1 MVTSI
6 IQKSQLEG
14 AQRVDSEYYQPEY
27 LEAEQKIKTLK
38 NKSLGEVLEILT
50 DYHANGSYSILKN
63 YGKIQL
69 ELDYALMVRAVDLQN
84 SNFEDDVRYVSESS
98 YGFLKKTK
106 IFGNELIID
115 KIGNAGSVYFMP
127 KLNRPVTLGMN
138 LFMLRLKKGFDSRFV
153 YIFLNSK
160 YGKLL
165 IYRRVTG
172 TNPSSIDKNSVRSI
186 QIPIFSIEDQ
196 SKIGQLVDLSFEEK
210 ENSKRIYQQA
220 EDLLLEDLGLKN
232 VVFEDELSSVV
243 NYFDVISNNRID
255 PEYFQPKYQKLIE
268 RIKNQNAKTLGEL
281 VSMRKGFEPGSEA
294 YQEEG
299 KLFIRVSSVSK
310 LGIEKKDQKY
320 LIEELYQKLK
330 KDYEPKLG
338 DILLTKDA
346 TPGIAYVVKESVE
359 GIISG
364 GILDLK
370 VKENIE
376 SEYLAL
382 CISSI
387 VGQWQAQRDAGGSI
401 IAHWKPEQIRNLLIP
416 VLPMEKQKEIAELV
430 KKSHE
435 ARKKSKELLEEAKRR
450 VEEMIEKGG
459 EK

>member
-27 LEAEQKIKTLK
+27 LEAEQKIKSLK